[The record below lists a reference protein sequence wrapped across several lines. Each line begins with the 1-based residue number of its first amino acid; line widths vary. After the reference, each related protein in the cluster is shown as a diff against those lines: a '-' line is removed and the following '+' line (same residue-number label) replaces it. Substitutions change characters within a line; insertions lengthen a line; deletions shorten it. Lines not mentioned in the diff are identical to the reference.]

1 MSLDYIDRTLLQLLQ
16 TDNTLSLDELAR
28 RTGSTKTPIWN
39 RIKKLK
45 QQGVIQR
52 EVALCDPDALG
63 LTACFFVLI
72 QTSEHDADWQRRF
85 LEAVRSRHEV
95 MEAHRLAGE
104 VDYLLK
110 IRVADAKAYDAFY
123 QRLIADVKIFKV
135 TALLSMEEVKY
146 STELDVGQSA
156 PDQIGHGV
164 RNSP

>member
-72 QTSEHDADWQRRF
+72 QTSEHDADWPTSSSVEYFTSSIESR
-85 LEAVRSRHEV
+85 AVT
-95 MEAHRLAGE
+95 
-104 VDYLLK
+104 LK
-110 IRVADAKAYDAFY
+110 I
-123 QRLIADVKIFKV
+123 L
-135 TALLSMEEVKY
+135 T
-146 STELDVGQSA
+146 SA
-156 PDQIGHGV
+156 I
-164 RNSP
+164 RR